1 MSSEDLK
8 SQTLSGFISM
18 MGQFLDACSEVWPED
33 DALKT
38 YLLAFQ
44 LVKNPSMQ
52 SARESFINEYHESMK
67 PFFERCNRRDVTLF
81 TEECIDMLREVNMRA
96 KWLDDSID
104 NETRD
109 VIWQYVLELNK
120 LAQMYVGLF
129 SKIPST
135 TLDRIQQTA
144 VTLAG
149 KISAGEMT
157 PGDLNL
163 ASIGQEVVDG
173 LSEEEISA
181 FTENLLSDP
190 SALANLA
197 AGFTASSGVD
207 PMQMAQSMMGGGQGG
222 GAEASAMAMAM
233 QMLQQQGGG
242 IGQ

>member
-1 MSSEDLK
+1 
-8 SQTLSGFISM
+8 
-18 MGQFLDACSEVWPED
+18 
-33 DALKT
+33 
-38 YLLAFQ
+38 
-44 LVKNPSMQ
+44 
-52 SARESFINEYHESMK
+52 
-67 PFFERCNRRDVTLF
+67 
-81 TEECIDMLREVNMRA
+81 MLREVNMRA

-197 AGFTASSGVD
+197 SGFAASSGID
-207 PMQMAQSMMGGGQGG
+207 PMQMAQSMMSGQGG

-233 QMLQQQGGG
+233 QMLQQQQGGSG
-242 IGQ
+242 GQ

>member
-1 MSSEDLK
+1 MSDDLK
-8 SQTLSGFISM
+8 SQTLNAFMSM

-33 DALKT
+33 EALRT
-38 YLLAFQ
+38 YKLAFE
-44 LVKNPSMQ
+44 LVKNPAMQ

-81 TEECIDMLREVNMRA
+81 TEECIEMLREVNMRA
-96 KWLDDSID
+96 KWLDNSID
-104 NETRD
+104 DETRD
-109 VIWQYVLELNK
+109 VVWQYVLELNK
-120 LAQMYVGLF
+120 LSQMYVGLF

-157 PGDLNL
+157 PADLNL

-173 LSEEEISA
+173 LSEEEINA

-190 SALANLA
+190 TALANLA
-197 AGFTASSGVD
+197 SGFAAGSGVD
-207 PMQMAQSMMGGGQGG
+207 PMQMAQSMMAGQGG
-222 GAEASAMAMAM
+222 VDAGAMAMAM
-233 QMLQQQGGG
+233 QMLQQQSPSNDE
-242 IGQ
+242 